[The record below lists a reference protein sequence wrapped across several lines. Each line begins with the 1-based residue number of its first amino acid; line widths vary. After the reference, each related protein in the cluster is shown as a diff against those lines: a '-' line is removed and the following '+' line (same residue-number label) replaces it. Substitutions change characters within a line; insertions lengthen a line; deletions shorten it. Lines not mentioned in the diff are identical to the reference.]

1 MRSSRLFI
9 LPKSLVVLLI
19 VLAFTLNRPSL
30 VLGDNFEEF
39 FDKDLFL
46 ERVTILTSVKRGDP
60 EAEVVK
66 ALGQP
71 QAQGITPEGHKEFT
85 YRVRCYAGLEPSS
98 RWPRHS
104 LTYEIR
110 IIFNQEGRVS
120 TIQTKP

>member
-1 MRSSRLFI
+1 M
-9 LPKSLVVLLI
+9 PKSLVILLV
-19 VLAFTLNRPSL
+19 VLAFILNRPSL
-30 VLGDNFEEF
+30 VLGENFEEF

-46 ERVTILTSVKRGDP
+46 ERINILNSVKRGDT

-66 ALGQP
+66 AIGQP
-71 QAQGITPEGHKEFT
+71 QVQEITPKGHKEFT
-85 YRVRCYAGLEPSS
+85 YRVRCYAGLEPYSH
-98 RWPRHS
+98 WPRHS